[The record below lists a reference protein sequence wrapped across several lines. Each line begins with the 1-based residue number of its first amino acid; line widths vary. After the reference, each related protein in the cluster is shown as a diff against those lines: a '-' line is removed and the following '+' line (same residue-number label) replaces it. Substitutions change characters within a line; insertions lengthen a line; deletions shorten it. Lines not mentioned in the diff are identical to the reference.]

1 MRHVYAA
8 FSNALPN
15 FFLFHIKNFHLIPI
29 NHLDTRKIL
38 HFAQSVFGGVT
49 EVVTA
54 AVTLVALA
62 GVDLYRCIKV
72 GG

>member
-15 FFLFHIKNFHLIPI
+15 FFLFHIINFHLIPI
-29 NHLDTRKIL
+29 NHLDTWQIL
-38 HFAQSVFGGVT
+38 YFAQSGLGGVT
-49 EVVTA
+49 EVVSV

-62 GVDLYRCIKV
+62 GVDL
-72 GG
+72 